1 MLDTSG
7 VAWTRKNTWFQ
18 RGTTMLDTSGVAWT
32 RKNTWFQP
40 TRGGYLR
47 CGRLGR
53 GRAQDRPEAPG
64 GQKVNESIA
73 DTNKLSTFRLA
84 PQENPRRPM
93 LDTPLGG
100 VDTGKHVVPA
110 QNHHVTYPLDG
121 VDT

>member
-1 MLDTSG
+1 
-7 VAWTRKNTWFQ
+7 
-18 RGTTMLDTSGVAWT
+18 MLDTSGVAWT

-40 TRGGYLR
+40 TQGGYLR

-53 GRAQDRPEAPG
+53 GRAQDHREAPG

-84 PQENPRRPM
+84 PQENPKKPM
-93 LDTPLGG
+93 LDTSLGG

-110 QNHHVTYPLDG
+110 QTTMLDTPRG
-121 VDT
+121 GLDT